1 MADVQF
7 GKKRAAPDKGRIARR
22 VFPTVAYREGVQPL
36 NPGFFQIEAA
46 RNTKAA
52 KKRGPAAKRVRG

>member
-7 GKKRAAPDKGRIARR
+7 GQRRKPPDKELIAAR
-22 VFPTVAYREGVQPL
+22 VFPTLAYREGVQPL
-36 NPGFFQIEAA
+36 NPGFFQVEAA